1 MARTKSIPKRAP
13 DFAPTINTEILHR
26 AANNPNQPYEPLQ
39 PARLG
44 EVQIQ
49 PEWTS
54 AMIAQ
59 AQAAKKDQDLRKA
72 QDFIT
77 VAIVDRSAVS
87 NSDVKWAMN
96 IGCLLKAEVV
106 GGALGVPAVQNQ
118 AVRAPLTRE
127 NLAAFL
133 GEDWESDK
141 LSDLEEF
148 SALNPEREQE
158 ILKGGVVVFCMAL
171 YLRHMQGAETT

>member
-49 PEWTS
+49 SEWTS

-106 GGALGVPAVQNQ
+106 GGALGVPA
-118 AVRAPLTRE
+118 

-148 SALNPEREQE
+148 SAWNPEREQE